1 MHPEH
6 VPAFIDSLAPIVDQY
21 GYLGVGGLITLEDF
35 GVPAPGETV
44 LIAAAFFAGLGHL
57 NILLVALVGFIG
69 AVVGDNIGFA
79 IGSYGGHSLV
89 ERFGRYI
96 FLTPERISKAKRF
109 FNRHGGK
116 VIVIAR
122 FVEGLRQANGIIAGL
137 SEMKWAR
144 FIGFNAIGA
153 ALWVGLWSAV
163 GYYGGS
169 HIDTFLRYQLYFTA
183 AVFGLIVASIIYKAV
198 RRSKTHHE
206 KLDQEIR

>member
-1 MHPEH
+1 MHPQH
-6 VPAFIDSLAPIVDQY
+6 IPAFIHTLAPIVNQY

-79 IGSYGGHSLV
+79 IGNYGGHPLV
-89 ERFGRYI
+89 ERFGKYI
-96 FLTPERISKAKRF
+96 FLTPERTSRAEAF

-137 SEMKWAR
+137 SEMKWLK
-144 FIGFNAIGA
+144 FIAFNAIGA
-153 ALWVGLWSAV
+153 ALWVGLWSSV
-163 GYYGGS
+163 GYFGGS
-169 HIDTFLRYQLYFTA
+169 HIEAFLKYQLYFTISVLVLILLYVGFRFFKRKRSA
-183 AVFGLIVASIIYKAV
+183 A
-198 RRSKTHHE
+198 
-206 KLDQEIR
+206 